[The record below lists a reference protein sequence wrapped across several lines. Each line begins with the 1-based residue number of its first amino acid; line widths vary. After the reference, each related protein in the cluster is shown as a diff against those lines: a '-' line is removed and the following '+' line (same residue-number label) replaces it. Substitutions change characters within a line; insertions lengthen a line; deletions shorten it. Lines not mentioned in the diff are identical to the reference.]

1 MQPQHLGVSLIG
13 DVSPPNASVPQLKK
27 DSTTGGSAAVRD
39 FNPAYVRFGS
49 GTDITRSPSNVRF
62 TPQSGQT
69 ADISIC
75 LLCAKSG
82 LMHRNMRARS
92 AVLLAPSLR
101 MMLARWNSTVTRKT
115 AIGMLVSSL
124 TPEAWQLLRT

>member
-1 MQPQHLGVSLIG
+1 M
-13 DVSPPNASVPQLKK
+13 
-27 DSTTGGSAAVRD
+27 RD

-115 AIGMLVSSL
+115 AIGMLVSFLHATETL
-124 TPEAWQLLRT
+124 TLGSFFELDLLKEEIGY

>member
-1 MQPQHLGVSLIG
+1 M
-13 DVSPPNASVPQLKK
+13 
-27 DSTTGGSAAVRD
+27 RD

-82 LMHRNMRARS
+82 LMHRNMRTRS

-101 MMLARWNSTVTRKT
+101 MMLARWNSTVTRKP
-115 AIGMLVSSL
+115 LSEFSSRL
-124 TPEAWQLLRT
+124 SRRKLGSFFEPDLLKK

>member
-1 MQPQHLGVSLIG
+1 M
-13 DVSPPNASVPQLKK
+13 
-27 DSTTGGSAAVRD
+27 RE

-82 LMHRNMRARS
+82 LMHRNMVS
-92 AVLLAPSLR
+92 SGG
-101 MMLARWNSTVTRKT
+101 NSTEGGLVNPRGVANKPQPSVKAAFVM
-115 AIGMLVSSL
+115 AITS
-124 TPEAWQLLRT
+124 